1 MNHSPTAVAFD
12 VVETLFALDPVQE
25 RLTEAGLPSGILPF
39 WFATF
44 LRDAL
49 AMDAAGT
56 YASFEEVAKGSL
68 HVVMLS
74 HGVEPTKAKIAS
86 VIDAFA
92 ELPAHPDVAPAF
104 EKLRAAGVRIATLTN
119 GSAKTT
125 QRLLERAGVEKV
137 VSATISIDEVKR
149 WKPAREVYM
158 HAAKTLDVEAS
169 KLALVAAHGW
179 DVHGAKVV
187 GLVTGFVARKEK
199 APSPTMKTPDVQGA
213 SLVEVVERLLG

>member
-1 MNHSPTAVAFD
+1 MP
-12 VVETLFALDPVQE
+12 P
-25 RLTEAGLPSGILPF
+25 GILPF
-39 WFATF
+39 WFAAF

-56 YASFEEVAKGSL
+56 YAPFEDVAEGSL

-74 HGVEPTKAKIAS
+74 HGVEPTKKRIAS

-104 EKLRAAGVRIATLTN
+104 EKLRVASVRVAMLTN

-125 QRLLERAGVEKV
+125 KRLLERAGLEKL
-137 VSATISIDEVKR
+137 VSETISIDEVKR
-149 WKPAREVYM
+149 WKPAREVYL
-158 HAAKTLDVEAS
+158 HTAKKLDVNPA

-179 DVHGAKVV
+179 DIHGAKEA
-187 GLVTGFVARKEK
+187 GLIAGFVARKEK
-199 APSPTMKTPDVQGA
+199 APSPTMAQPDVQDA